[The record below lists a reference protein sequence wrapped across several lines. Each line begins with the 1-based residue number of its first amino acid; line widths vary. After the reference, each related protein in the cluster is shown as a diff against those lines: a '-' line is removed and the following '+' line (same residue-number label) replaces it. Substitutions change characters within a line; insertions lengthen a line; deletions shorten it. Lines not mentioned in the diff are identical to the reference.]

1 MGWAMA
7 ALSGDRDDDEWD
19 EYRLIRSAHRPP
31 RLRRLRGHHL
41 RAVTAILLS
50 TRDLLPVGGG
60 GGGEEVKDDSAS
72 RGEQVERGERG
83 RYGEGGGRR
92 LSDLGGRR
100 LSCMYHRLGR
110 VESNSFCP
118 EVRV

>member
-60 GGGEEVKDDSAS
+60 GEEAKDDSAS
-72 RGEQVERGERG
+72 RGEQAEQGERG
-83 RYGEGGGRR
+83 RYGEVGARR

-100 LSCMYHRLGR
+100 LPYMYHRVGR
-110 VESNSFCP
+110 VELSSFCP
-118 EVRV
+118 GARV